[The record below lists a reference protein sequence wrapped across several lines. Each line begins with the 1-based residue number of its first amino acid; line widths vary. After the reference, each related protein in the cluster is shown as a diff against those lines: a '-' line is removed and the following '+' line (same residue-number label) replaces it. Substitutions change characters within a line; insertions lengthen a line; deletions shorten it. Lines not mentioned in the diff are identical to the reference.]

1 MRATTAGTLRVA
13 VAANVRSERA
23 RLGLTQE
30 DLAEQAD
37 LALRYVQEV
46 EAGRANVTLSV
57 LAAFATAFG
66 VPAPNLLRPA
76 MITAAK
82 RGRPAGLTE
91 KRPRRRR

>member
-1 MRATTAGTLRVA
+1 MRAASAEALRLA
-13 VAANVRSERA
+13 VAANVRAERA

-37 LALRYVQEV
+37 LALRYVQQV
-46 EAGRANVTLSV
+46 EAGRANLTLAV
-57 LAAFATAFG
+57 LASFATAFS
-66 VPAPNLLRPA
+66 VPAPNLLRPGA
-76 MITAAK
+76 TNAAK